1 MTARLGIST
10 VKVELHSDL
19 LQRVLAVQAAMQ
31 KRTGRR
37 PKITLND
44 VVQELLDEYEKT
56 SALIRDLGVKP

>member
-1 MTARLGIST
+1 MTARTGIDT
-10 VKVELHSDL
+10 VKFELHSDL
-19 LQRVLAVQAAMQ
+19 HQRVLAVQAAMQ

-44 VVQELLDEYEKT
+44 VIQELLDEYEKT

>member
-1 MTARLGIST
+1 MTARTGIDT
-10 VKVELHSDL
+10 VKFELHSDL
-19 LQRVLAVQAAMQ
+19 HQRVLAVQAAMQ

-56 SALIRDLGVKP
+56 SALMRDLGVKP

>member
-1 MTARLGIST
+1 MSRTGIDT
-10 VKVELHSDL
+10 VKFELHSDL
-19 LQRVLAVQAAMQ
+19 HQRVLAVQAAMQ

>member
-1 MTARLGIST
+1 
-10 VKVELHSDL
+10 
-19 LQRVLAVQAAMQ
+19 MQ

>member
-1 MTARLGIST
+1 MTARTGIDT
-10 VKVELHSDL
+10 VKFELHSDL
-19 LQRVLAVQAAMQ
+19 HQRVLAVQAAMQ

-56 SALIRDLGVKP
+56 STLIRDLGVKP

>member
-1 MTARLGIST
+1 MTARAGIDT
-10 VKVELHSDL
+10 VKFELHSDL
-19 LQRVLAVQAAMQ
+19 HQRVLAVQAAMQ

>member
-1 MTARLGIST
+1 MSRTGIDT
-10 VKVELHSDL
+10 VKFELHSDL
-19 LQRVLAVQAAMQ
+19 HQRVLAVQAAMQ

-44 VVQELLDEYEKT
+44 VIQELLDEYEKT

>member
-10 VKVELHSDL
+10 VKFELHSDL
-19 LQRVLAVQAAMQ
+19 HQRVLAVQAAMQ

-56 SALIRDLGVKP
+56 STLIRDLGVKP

>member
-1 MTARLGIST
+1 MSGTGIDT
-10 VKVELHSDL
+10 VKFELHSDL
-19 LQRVLAVQAAMQ
+19 HQRVLAVQAAMQ

>member
-1 MTARLGIST
+1 MTARTGIDT
-10 VKVELHSDL
+10 VKFELHSDL
-19 LQRVLAVQAAMQ
+19 HQRVLAVQAAMQ